1 MSLAHF
7 ILCSERSNFALSSFA
22 TAVSSG
28 GRELDSFGIREHTVL
43 FCWCPPTVPRRNYE
57 AVLLTM

>member
-1 MSLAHF
+1 MFLAHF

-22 TAVSSG
+22 TGASSG
-28 GRELDSFGIREHTVL
+28 NRELDSFGIREHIVQ
-43 FCWCPPTVPRRNYE
+43 FYWCPPTVPRRNYE